1 MIQCR
6 DVSASAGNF
15 QIRNVSFVVPDGS
28 HAVLTG
34 PTASGKSTLLQIIAG
49 GIRPDAGTISIDGA
63 DVTHHAPELRSVGIV
78 PQHGYL
84 FPHLNA
90 RRNVEYRAQD
100 RETALNLT
108 RRFGIEHLMDREVAA
123 LSGGER
129 QLVALCRALAPRPS
143 ALLMDEPFS
152 ALDESRRRAIL
163 LEFHGLQAEWR
174 LTVLHV
180 THDVTDAEFAT
191 LEFVMAD
198 GSLSAIERRLP

>member
-6 DVSASAGNF
+6 DVSASAGSF
-15 QIRNVSFVVPDGS
+15 QIRNVSFVVPDGG
-28 HAVLTG
+28 HAVLAG

-49 GIRPDAGTISIDGA
+49 GMRPATGTVSIDRV
-63 DVTHHAPELRSVGIV
+63 DVTHDAPELRGVGIV
-78 PQHGYL
+78 LQHGYL
-84 FPHLNA
+84 FPHLDV

-100 RETALNLT
+100 GETALNLT
-108 RRFGIEHLMDREVAA
+108 RRFGIEHLMDRTVAA

-163 LEFHGLQAEWR
+163 RTFHELQTEWR

-180 THDVTDAEFAT
+180 THDIADAEFAT
-191 LEFVMAD
+191 LRFAMSD
-198 GSLSAIERRLP
+198 GSLSAIERGLL